1 MAERMVKCAKLGQ
14 ELPGLDEP
22 PWSGDLGQR
31 IYEKVSRQAWQM
43 WVDRLRMIINE
54 YRIFPADPRA
64 QKFIEEQ
71 MEQFFFGEQAAPPPG
86 YVPPE

>member
-1 MAERMVKCAKLGQ
+1 MAERIVKCAKLGQ
-14 ELPGLDEP
+14 ELPGLEEP

>member
-1 MAERMVKCAKLGQ
+1 MAERIVKCAKLGQ

-31 IYEKVSRQAWQM
+31 IYERVSRQAWQM
-43 WVDRLRMIINE
+43 WLDRLRMIINE

>member
-1 MAERMVKCAKLGQ
+1 MAERTVKCAKLGQ

>member
-1 MAERMVKCAKLGQ
+1 MAERTVKCAKLGQ
-14 ELPGLDEP
+14 ELPGLEEP

-31 IYEKVSRQAWQM
+31 IYETVSRQAWQM
-43 WVDRLRMIINE
+43 WLDRLRMIINE

-71 MEQFFFGEQAAPPPG
+71 MEQFFFGQQAAPPPG

>member
-1 MAERMVKCAKLGQ
+1 MAERIVRCAKLGQ

>member
-1 MAERMVKCAKLGQ
+1 MAERTVKCAKLGQ
-14 ELPGLDEP
+14 ELPGLEEP

-31 IYEKVSRQAWQM
+31 IYENVSRQAWQM
-43 WVDRLRMIINE
+43 WLDRLRMIINE

>member
-1 MAERMVKCAKLGQ
+1 MAERIVKCAKLGQ

-31 IYEKVSRQAWQM
+31 IYDKVSRQAWQM
-43 WVDRLRMIINE
+43 WLDRLRMIINE

-71 MEQFFFGEQAAPPPG
+71 MEQFLFGEQAAPPPG